1 MHSFRLVTT
10 LYFSSLF
17 LSRRLLP
24 HFFST
29 SFYMAL
35 LLSSSCRFPCSPLVI
50 CLSRCLSKIT
60 KYKPWKNTMVEF
72 GEKQRR
78 LLFSWASSHA
88 SYNPLLKIP
97 WNKYKTHKHW
107 KKSNVEICRETN
119 VKRVRVGKW
128 EKLIGFQRA
137 GLSDELSLLGR
148 DNSAWCK
155 NQFPTLLKPFVEILC
170 HLLHYVL

>member
-1 MHSFRLVTT
+1 
-10 LYFSSLF
+10 
-17 LSRRLLP
+17 
-24 HFFST
+24 
-29 SFYMAL
+29 
-35 LLSSSCRFPCSPLVI
+35 
-50 CLSRCLSKIT
+50 
-60 KYKPWKNTMVEF
+60 
-72 GEKQRR
+72 
-78 LLFSWASSHA
+78 
-88 SYNPLLKIP
+88 
-97 WNKYKTHKHW
+97 
-107 KKSNVEICRETN
+107 